1 MRRIFCWVSFLGVF
15 FSIFPAWVYALGP
28 IDGTVYGRLNVS
40 YQNEHNAES
49 GSVWKLESNASR
61 LGFRGKTLIENS
73 MSLLYQIEYGVE
85 VDDGDKNGQTVSQRD
100 TFVGIEGEWGRLK
113 GGRITI
119 PFKEAKGGFD
129 LFTDLQGELGKI
141 IDGEERL
148 DNVLQYDTRRLFGP
162 LAVTLATVPGENP
175 DEDDEDGPADGVSG
189 SLVFSQKQLYM
200 SVGFNVDIK
209 QQDQLRLIGGWR
221 WDAVGSGSLKVGAL
235 YQRSKISNSDID
247 FIDGGDK
254 ADAYGLSAAYGLQR
268 NTFKAQ
274 YIISNRSISRSD
286 ASQFSL
292 AVDHKLG
299 KRSVL
304 YGYYTRR
311 DADEEGQRNRYVA
324 IGIKHPF

>member
-1 MRRIFCWVSFLGVF
+1 MRRKFCWVPSFGV
-15 FSIFPAWVYALGP
+15 IICCFPAWANAIGP

-40 YQNEHNAES
+40 YQNEHNVDS

-61 LGFRGKTLIENS
+61 LGFKGKTSIENS
-73 MSLLYQIEYGVE
+73 LALLYQIEYGVE

-100 TFVGIEGEWGRLK
+100 TFVGIQGEWGRLK

-129 LFTDLQGELGKI
+129 LFNDLQGELGKI

-148 DNVLQYDTRRLFGP
+148 DNVLQYDSRRLLGP
-162 LAVTLATVPGENP
+162 LAVTLAIVPGENP

-221 WDAVGSGSLKVGAL
+221 WDAVGSGSLNVGTF
-235 YQRSKISNSDID
+235 YQRSKISDSEIS
-247 FIDGGDK
+247 FIDGKDK
-254 ADAYGLSAAYGLQR
+254 ANAYGVSAAYGLQR

-274 YIISNRSISRSD
+274 YIISDRSISRSD

-311 DADEEGQRNRYVA
+311 DADEGEQRNRYVA

>member
-1 MRRIFCWVSFLGVF
+1 MRRIFCWVYFLFIF
-15 FSIFPAWVYALGP
+15 FSIFPGRVYALGP
-28 IDGTVYGRLNVS
+28 IDGFVYGRLNVS

-61 LGFRGKTLIENS
+61 LGFKGKTSVENS
-73 MSLLYQIEYGVE
+73 LALLYQIEYGVE

-100 TFVGIEGEWGRLK
+100 TFVGIQGEWGRLK

-129 LFTDLQGELGKI
+129 LFNDLQGELGKI

-148 DNVLQYDTRRLFGP
+148 DNVLQYDSRQFLGP
-162 LAVTLATVPGENP
+162 LALVLAIVPGENP
-175 DEDDEDGPADGVSG
+175 DEGDEDGPADGVSG
-189 SLVFSQKQLYM
+189 SLGYSQNQLYVN
-200 SVGFNVDIK
+200 VGFNVDIK
-209 QQDQLRLIGGWR
+209 QQDQLRLVAGWR
-221 WDAVGSGSLKVGAL
+221 SIAIAKGSLNVGAL
-235 YQRSKISNSDID
+235 YQRSKISDSEIS
-247 FIDGGDK
+247 FIDGEDK
-254 ADAYGLSAAYGLQR
+254 ANAYGVSAAYSLQG

-274 YIISNRSISRSD
+274 YIDSDRSIARSD

-292 AVDHKLG
+292 GVDHMLG
-299 KRSVL
+299 KRSLL

-311 DADEEGQRNRYVA
+311 DADEKDQRNRYIA